1 LARAVFRDPRFCQ
14 FSQTILRFGCKTCRF
29 RQVRD
34 KGGRDPQNLKHE
46 DAMTKRHEAKYK
58 IDRRMGQNVWGRP
71 KSPVNKREYGP
82 GQHGQRRK
90 SKLSDYG
97 VQLKAKQ
104 KLRGYYG
111 NISERQFRG
120 IYQEARRLKGDTGAH
135 MVGLL
140 ERRLDCIVYRA
151 KFVPTVFAARQ
162 FINHGHVKVN
172 GRRVNIASFQM
183 KVGDVVEVKEASR
196 QMALVLEARALAERD
211 VPDYIDVDDGK
222 LTAKLTRIPGIT
234 EVPYPVMMEPHLV
247 VEYYSR

>member
-1 LARAVFRDPRFCQ
+1 
-14 FSQTILRFGCKTCRF
+14 
-29 RQVRD
+29 
-34 KGGRDPQNLKHE
+34 
-46 DAMTKRHEAKYK
+46 MTKRHEAKYK

-90 SKLSDYG
+90 GKLSDYG

-140 ERRLDCIVYRA
+140 ERRLDAVVYRA

-162 FINHGHVKVN
+162 FVNHGHVKVN
-172 GRRVNIASFQM
+172 GRRVNIPSFSVQ
-183 KVGDVVEVKEASR
+183 GRRRDRGQGRVEADGAGAR
-196 QMALVLEARALAERD
+196 GARARRARRAGLHRGRRHQ
-211 VPDYIDVDDGK
+211 DDGEDHPRPGHQPRCP
-222 LTAKLTRIPGIT
+222 TRC
-234 EVPYPVMMEPHLV
+234 
-247 VEYYSR
+247 